1 MTMDDGKGIT
11 EAFWSQQVS
20 DDAKMLWRVGSR
32 GITFLAALLLPKTGL
47 KALDISVAVLTAL
60 IPLLVIETHR
70 AYSKFSPGF
79 LAAVIR
85 VCVNGTSLAVAC
97 LGLLIY
103 IGVVAPVVSAIGSV
117 FFLEGVRSFNGQGA
131 GPLEQVFLGVFAVV
145 VLLAV
150 VVAVLRNFRELN
162 IFELVY
168 RLPRAQVEW
177 LMTQRPMRASNW
189 GMFVWFELC
198 VLIASFVYTLTVSKA
213 AVLLVEGF
221 RQVLALFQGSV

>member
-1 MTMDDGKGIT
+1 
-11 EAFWSQQVS
+11 
-20 DDAKMLWRVGSR
+20 
-32 GITFLAALLLPKTGL
+32 
-47 KALDISVAVLTAL
+47 
-60 IPLLVIETHR
+60 
-70 AYSKFSPGF
+70 
-79 LAAVIR
+79 
-85 VCVNGTSLAVAC
+85 
-97 LGLLIY
+97 
-103 IGVVAPVVSAIGSV
+103 
-117 FFLEGVRSFNGQGA
+117 
-131 GPLEQVFLGVFAVV
+131 VFLGVFAVV

-168 RLPRAQVEW
+168 RLPRAKVEW